1 MKSFAALFKI
11 QLRSLIGSL
20 FAANKKQKK
29 GTRIALGILLG
40 FLFLYVF
47 VVFCGMFAGLS
58 AILVLSL
65 QEAGESQSF
74 FFAVVAFAAF
84 LLCVFGSV
92 FATQSTLYSAKDNEL
107 LLSLPL
113 TPAAILA
120 TRALLLAIVNYLFG
134 AVVILPA
141 FVVYLLLG
149 APTLGGVLAFL
160 LVFFLVPL
168 IALAVSCLL
177 GWLLALISSRIKR
190 KNLVTLICSLL
201 FFGLYMFV
209 MLNMQTV
216 TEELAIDILAIRDT
230 VAPFL
235 TVFWWVGYAIADGN
249 ILAGLGFFLLS
260 LAIVGTVAY
269 FLIRTYFRIITT
281 NRGGVRY
288 VYREKRE
295 EQRGVMSALIR
306 KEIRHFTG
314 NAMYMFN
321 EGIGLLF
328 APILGVMLLLNRDTV
343 TDFLTVEELAPFMN
357 CIPAMLGAALCFL
370 SSMTIISAPSVSLEG
385 KSLWLSQSLPVHPK
399 QVLLSKVYTH
409 ILLATPFYLL
419 TSVLAIVALPCTVLD
434 AVMLLLFPFAANA
447 FCAYLG
453 VFFNVLFPK
462 FDWLNETVAVKSGA
476 SVLLTMLVMMVIAI
490 LVDAAVVMLSIIG
503 IPSFFSLLL
512 GTVVF
517 GILSLG
523 IHLYLAGAGARR
535 FAHL

>member
-1 MKSFAALFKI
+1 MNGFAALFKI
-11 QLRSLIGSL
+11 QLRSLIGTL

-29 GTRIALGILLG
+29 GTRIALGILLA

-58 AILVLSL
+58 AMLVLSL
-65 QEAGESQSF
+65 AEAGESQSF
-74 FFAVVAFAAF
+74 FFATVACVAF

-113 TPAAILA
+113 SPAAILA

-141 FVVYLLLG
+141 FAVYLFLG
-149 APTLGGVLAFL
+149 APTVLGVLAFL
-160 LVFFLVPL
+160 LFFFLVPL
-168 IALAVSCLL
+168 LALAVSCLL
-177 GWLLALISSRIKR
+177 GWLLALVSSRLKR
-190 KNLVTLICSLL
+190 KNLVSLLCSLL

-216 TEELAIDILAIRDT
+216 TEEIAVDILAIRDT
-230 VAPFL
+230 LSPFL
-235 TVFWWVGYAIADGN
+235 SVFWWVGYAIADGN
-249 ILAGLGFFLLS
+249 FLAGLGFFLLA
-260 LAIVGTVAY
+260 LAIIGAVAY
-269 FLIRTYFRIITT
+269 FLIRTYFRIITA

-288 VYREKRE
+288 VYREKRQ
-295 EQRGVMSALIR
+295 EQRGTMSALIR

-328 APILGVMLLLNRDTV
+328 APILGVMLLLNRDSV
-343 TDFLTVEELAPFMN
+343 SELLALEELAMLGDM
-357 CIPAMLGAALCFL
+357 IPAMLGAALCFL

-385 KSLWLSQSLPVHPK
+385 KALWLAQSLPIEPK
-399 QVLLSKVYTH
+399 QILLSKVYTH
-409 ILLATPFYLL
+409 ILLATPFYLM
-419 TSVLAIVALPCTVLD
+419 TSVLCIVALPCSVPD
-434 AVMLLLFPFAANA
+434 AVMLVLFPFVANA

-476 SVLLTMLVMMVIAI
+476 SVLLTMLVMMFVSVA
-490 LVDAAVVMLSIIG
+490 VDVLLVMLSFAG
-503 IPSFFSLLL
+503 IPSFLSLLL

-517 GILSLG
+517 GALSLG
-523 IHLYLAGAGARR
+523 IHLYLSGPGARR
-535 FAHL
+535 FARL